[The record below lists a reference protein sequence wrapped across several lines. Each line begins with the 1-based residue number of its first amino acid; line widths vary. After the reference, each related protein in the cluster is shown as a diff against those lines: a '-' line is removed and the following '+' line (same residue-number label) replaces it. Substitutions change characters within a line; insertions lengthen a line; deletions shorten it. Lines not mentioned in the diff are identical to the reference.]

1 MNRRVAY
8 LGLAFVLCGAALLA
22 TPTFGFETIAADR
35 SAQIETT
42 NDANALVGF
51 EATDESINSLGDT
64 ATVFTLRNNAEES
77 LTFSVETEIDDAGN
91 VEVDTPG
98 DGEVAAG
105 QTTDVVLRCNGDSG
119 TGTTTVTTTVTE
131 AAGESITI
139 TGASSSTTIDYQC
152 TDSGGGGP
160 PGSGPASFAAND
172 PQYDGGQWTQQ
183 FEINIAD
190 LKNKGGFTID
200 LSDAQA
206 NAGVDYSGAS
216 ATITSG
222 QGSRDFEFDKNEWTI
237 TYTSQGK
244 TDGPFVI
251 EVSGIEITSD
261 QDGGASF
268 STTTGESGTDAFAVP
283 AIGNDGN
290 TQTDGDLVVEDGTSA
305 NGDIDAGGTVT
316 IGNGA
321 TANDDVNAGGD
332 VTVGNSGT
340 VHGDLESGGDVS
352 LGDGATASNDVAADG
367 DVSIGADG
375 TAHGNIEAGGDVTI
389 GPSGTASGEVS
400 AGGSVTVGTGA
411 TVHGEIEAGGTVT
424 AEADSTLSNGVST
437 DGDVYLADGVTAWG
451 EIESGGTV
459 YVGCDVSYTE
469 DNVDAEGGV
478 VSTCEN

>member
-131 AAGESITI
+131 AAGESITV

-172 PQYDGGQWTQQ
+172 PQYVGGQWTQQ

-340 VHGDLESGGDVS
+340 VHGDLESGGDVT
-352 LGDGATASNDVAADG
+352 LGPGATANNDVSADG
-367 DVSIGADG
+367 A
-375 TAHGNIEAGGDVTI
+375 
-389 GPSGTASGEVS
+389 
-400 AGGSVTVGTGA
+400 VTVGTGA

-424 AEADSTLSNGVST
+424 AEAGSTMNNGVST

-469 DNVDAEGGV
+469 GNVDAEGGV